1 MTAPEF
7 QMTCEQDPENSHYIV
22 TDTGDI
28 DVATVPALREF
39 IVALDGNVEVNCE
52 GVSFID
58 SMGLG
63 MFTDLARGFK
73 TAGRQIAL
81 RNLSGNCYRLFELTG
96 LTNFID
102 VRRAESA

>member
-1 MTAPEF
+1 MTAPAF
-7 QMTCEQDPENSHYIV
+7 QMTCEQDPENSHYVVSVI
-22 TDTGDI
+22 GEI
-28 DVATVPALREF
+28 DVVTVPALREF

-52 GVSFID
+52 GVSFLD

-63 MFTDLARGFK
+63 MFAALTQGFK
-73 TAGRQIAL
+73 AAGRQIAL
-81 RNLSGNCYRLFELTG
+81 RNLSGNCYRLFELAG